1 MQRKNINMEDNEKK
15 QCLYGKMETLLQEVE
30 SIVGQIKESGISN
43 EQYVLD
49 WLDNLNKLSIN
60 C

>member
-1 MQRKNINMEDNEKK
+1 MEDDEKK
-15 QCLYGKMETLLQEVE
+15 QCLYKKMETVIQELE